1 MPGVLGQAHPTAA
14 GGTPRAPHLSKE
26 RNKLNRRRGTRS
38 PATPPRQQQQKHRQR
53 QEEEAATSGGS
64 SPRPPEMTSESFA
77 SRCLYLPGPA
87 GTLPRRPQ
95 GQRVGGALPGDLHRL
110 RRDRHEWRPLEKL
123 RSQAQGARRRPTGS
137 PCEGAEPQPPDSLPV
152 PRLCKGAGRFPSPF
166 AGEGCQ
172 LVGCALGAPP
182 PPPAHPTPPPPPPP
196 APPPPPPHT
205 KKIGYILNKA
215 IRFLIRGLGC
225 SV

>member
-1 MPGVLGQAHPTAA
+1 M
-14 GGTPRAPHLSKE
+14 K
-26 RNKLNRRRGTRS
+26 
-38 PATPPRQQQQKHRQR
+38 
-53 QEEEAATSGGS
+53 EEELPGPWPGTVTGHRLLARAALPRGLGSQARSGGS

-95 GQRVGGALPGDLHRL
+95 GQRVGPPHSTSSSCKRGALPGDLHRL